1 MAIYRLLQGAIV
13 APEAASAM
21 VAGFEA
27 TLRELKLTDRDDPIT
42 ELIARLIIDCAKHG
56 ERDPIKLR
64 NCAME
69 GLRPH

>member
-1 MAIYRLLQGAIV
+1 V
-13 APEAASAM
+13 SAM

-42 ELIARLIIDCAKHG
+42 ELIARLIIDCAKDG

-64 NCAME
+64 DCAME
-69 GLRPH
+69 GLRA

>member
-1 MAIYRLLQGAIV
+1 MAIYRLLRDAV
-13 APEAASAM
+13 FPPDAVSAM

-42 ELIARLIIDCAKHG
+42 ELIARLIIDCAKDG

-64 NCAME
+64 DCAME
-69 GLRPH
+69 GLRA

>member
-1 MAIYRLLQGAIV
+1 MAIDRLLRDAV
-13 APEAASAM
+13 FPPDAVSAM

-42 ELIARLIIDCAKHG
+42 ELIARLIIDCAKDG

-64 NCAME
+64 DCAME
-69 GLRPH
+69 GLGA

>member
-1 MAIYRLLQGAIV
+1 MAIYRLLRDAV
-13 APEAASAM
+13 FPPDAVRAM

-42 ELIARLIIDCAKHG
+42 ELIARLIIDCAKDG

-64 NCAME
+64 DCAME
-69 GLRPH
+69 GLGA